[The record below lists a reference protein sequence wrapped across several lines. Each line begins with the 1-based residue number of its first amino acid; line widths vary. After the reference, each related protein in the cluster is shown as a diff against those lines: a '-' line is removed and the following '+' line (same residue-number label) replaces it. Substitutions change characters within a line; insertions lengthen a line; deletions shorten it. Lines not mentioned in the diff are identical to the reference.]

1 MMTKKD
7 NENLENPTKCW
18 TCDNNNIDSDVKV
31 RDHCYIS
38 RKYRGSAHRDC
49 NFNVKLNHKIL
60 VVFYNLKNH
69 DSHLIMQ
76 GLSKFNLK
84 INAIPNG
91 LEKCMSFS
99 ITKKLSFIH
108 SFQFL
113 SSSLDSLLKNLN
125 KVDLKYLN
133 QEFDNNVLDLVKQKA
148 IFFL

>member
-1 MMTKKD
+1 MTKKD
-7 NENLENPTKCW
+7 NENLENSTKCW

-49 NFNVKLNHKIL
+49 NFNVKLNNKIL